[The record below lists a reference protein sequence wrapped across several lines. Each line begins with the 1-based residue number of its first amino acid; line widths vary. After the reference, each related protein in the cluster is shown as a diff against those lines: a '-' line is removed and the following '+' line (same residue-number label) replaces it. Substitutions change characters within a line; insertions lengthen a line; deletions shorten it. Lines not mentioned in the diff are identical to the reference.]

1 MINATGFYV
10 KSNPKDLIR
19 LVVWCTKWELYIKQ
33 FINKSVVVEHTE
45 VPLRKKKL
53 FIKHIK

>member
-10 KSNPKDLIR
+10 ESNPKDLIR
-19 LVVWCTKWELYIKQ
+19 LVVWWELYIKQ